1 MSLQADVLADRRRL
15 KRRLSFWRLATLIF
29 ALVLGGFFLFNID
42 DLGVAAGIRPH
53 IARVNVSGII
63 QDDREQQKMLDEIAE
78 NEQVRAV
85 ILRINSP
92 GGTTTGGE
100 ALYEAIRRVSEKKPV
115 VSVFGTVA
123 TSAAYLAAIAG
134 DHIVARN
141 NTITGS
147 VGVIFQWAEVT
158 ELLKFLGI
166 KVEEI
171 KSGPLKANP
180 SPFQPLDEEGRALAQ
195 EMVLESQTWFLDLV
209 VKRRALQPDAVPGLR
224 AGSVYSGRRA
234 LDLRLVDEIG
244 GERAAVK
251 WLEEKRNIPKDLKI
265 FDWKRPSY
273 SFGAS
278 SAVASII
285 AKLTGVSAQTIERAI
300 TDGAGIG
307 GGQLDGLVSLWHPPI
322 D

>member
-15 KRRLSFWRLATLIF
+15 KRRLSVWRVAALVF
-29 ALVLGGFFLFNID
+29 ALALGGFFLFNFDEFGI
-42 DLGVAAGIRPH
+42 AAGIRPH

-78 NEQVRAV
+78 DPQVKAV
-85 ILRINSP
+85 ILHINSP

-123 TSAAYLAAIAG
+123 TSAAYLAAVAT
-134 DHIVARN
+134 DHIVSRN

-158 ELLKFLGI
+158 ELMKFLGI
-166 KVEEI
+166 KMEEI

-180 SPFQPLDEEGRALAQ
+180 SPFQPLDEAGRSLAQ

-224 AGSVYSGRRA
+224 AGSVYTGRRA

-244 GERAAVK
+244 GERVAVK
-251 WLEEKRNIPKDLKI
+251 WLEEKRSIPKDLRI

-278 SAVASII
+278 SAAASII
-285 AKLTGVSAQTIERAI
+285 SKLTGISAQTIQQAL
-300 TDGAGIG
+300 TNGAGIG
-307 GGQLDGLVSLWHPPI
+307 GGQLDGLVSLWHPQI

>member
-15 KRRLSFWRLATLIF
+15 KRRLSFWRIAALLIAIALIGFLIF
-29 ALVLGGFFLFNID
+29 KVEDI
-42 DLGVAAGIRPH
+42 GVAAGIRPH
-53 IARVNVSGII
+53 IARVTISGII
-63 QDDREQQKMLDEIAE
+63 QDDRAQQKMLDDIAK
-78 NEQVRAV
+78 NDQVKAV
-85 ILRINSP
+85 ILLINSP

-100 ALYEAIRRVSEKKPV
+100 ALYESIRRVSEKKPI

-123 TSAAYLAAIAG
+123 TSAAYLAAIAT

-180 SPFQPLDEEGRALAQ
+180 SPFQPVDEAGRELAQ
-195 EMVLESQTWFLDLV
+195 EMVSESQTWFLDLV
-209 VKRRALQPDAVPGLR
+209 LKRRSLRADAVPGLR
-224 AGSVYSGRRA
+224 EGSVYTGRRA
-234 LDLRLVDEIG
+234 LSLKLVDEIG

-251 WLEEKRNIPKDLKI
+251 WLEEKKDIPKDLKI

-278 SAVASII
+278 AAAAAVI
-285 AKLTGVSAQTIERAI
+285 AKFSGISAQTIERAI
-300 TDGAGIG
+300 VDGAGIG
-307 GGQLDGLVSLWHPPI
+307 SGQLDGLVSLWHPPT

>member
-1 MSLQADVLADRRRL
+1 
-15 KRRLSFWRLATLIF
+15 
-29 ALVLGGFFLFNID
+29 
-42 DLGVAAGIRPH
+42 
-53 IARVNVSGII
+53 
-63 QDDREQQKMLDEIAE
+63 
-78 NEQVRAV
+78 
-85 ILRINSP
+85 
-92 GGTTTGGE
+92 
-100 ALYEAIRRVSEKKPV
+100 
-115 VSVFGTVA
+115 
-123 TSAAYLAAIAG
+123 
-134 DHIVARN
+134 
-141 NTITGS
+141 
-147 VGVIFQWAEVT
+147 
-158 ELLKFLGI
+158 
-166 KVEEI
+166 
-171 KSGPLKANP
+171 
-180 SPFQPLDEEGRALAQ
+180 
-195 EMVLESQTWFLDLV
+195 MVLESQTWFLDLV

-265 FDWKRPSY
+265 FDWKGPSY

-278 SAVASII
+278 SAVASVI

>member
-15 KRRLSFWRLATLIF
+15 KRRLSFWRLAAVIF
-29 ALVLGGFFLFNID
+29 ALALGGFLLFNID
-42 DLGVAAGIRPH
+42 DLGLAAGIRPH
-53 IARVNVSGII
+53 IARVTVSGII

-78 NEQVRAV
+78 NSQVRAV

-195 EMVLESQTWFLDLV
+195 EMVLEAQTWFLDLV

-234 LDLRLVDEIG
+234 LTLRLIDEIG
-244 GERAAVK
+244 GERVAVK
-251 WLEEKRNIPKDLKI
+251 WLEEKRNIPKNLKI
-265 FDWKRPSY
+265 FDWSGPSY

-278 SAVASII
+278 SAIASII
-285 AKLTGVSAQTIERAI
+285 SKFTGVSAQTIERAL
-300 TDGAGIG
+300 TYGTGIG
-307 GGQLDGLVSLWHPPI
+307 GGQLDGLVSLWHPPV